1 MILLSTAQ
9 GKDLKQIALSQFGH
23 NLILNLI
30 LIFRHHFGSKFLPM
44 ISGDNFAHNLA
55 YSFAQSFE
63 LKFRGIIWFGL
74 PHYNMSSQLGNS
86 FSID

>member
-1 MILLSTAQ
+1 MIPLSTTQ

-44 ISGDNFAHNLA
+44 ISGDNFTHNL
-55 YSFAQSFE
+55 AQSFE
-63 LKFRGIIWFGL
+63 LNFRGIIWFGL